1 MPFPTFPRR
10 LAAIAATTAA
20 AALVLTGCGGQ
31 DALSSD
37 GASGSSGDA
46 VIIGSADFTESQLI
60 ATIYSQALQA
70 EGVTVKEQFNIGS
83 REVYMAALQDGSI
96 DLLPE
101 YSGAL
106 LKYLDS
112 ESKASTSEDV
122 VAELGDKLPKGV
134 SMLDISPAEDKD
146 VLAVTQETAD
156 KYDLKTISDLVPYMS
171 ELSLGGPPEWKTRVN
186 GVVGLEQVYGL
197 TFKEFVSLDAG
208 GPLTMTALTSGQ
220 VQVGDIFST
229 DPGLTA
235 NKLVAFEDDK
245 SLFAAENIVPVIS
258 TSKLDDTISKTLDKV
273 SAALT
278 TEDLIEMNGKASDGT
293 SLKSIAEE
301 WLKDAD
307 LG

>member
-70 EGVTVKEQFNIGS
+70 EGVKVKEQFNIGS

-106 LKYLDS
+106 LKYLDA

-156 KYDLKTISDLVPYMS
+156 KYDLKKISDLVPYMS

-220 VQVGDIFST
+220 VQVG
-229 DPGLTA
+229 
-235 NKLVAFEDDK
+235 EDDK